1 MSASRRNAARV
12 SGGQDRAATSGRP
25 TTLLGGAVRKWWR
38 GVVRDFSLDKGTPRE
53 WAEDLFGCACLFLL
67 IIIGLVATAVG
78 P

>member
-1 MSASRRNAARV
+1 MNAPGRNAACV
-12 SGGQDRAATSGRP
+12 SRGENRAATSGRP
-25 TTLLGGAVRKWWR
+25 TTLFGGAVRKWWR